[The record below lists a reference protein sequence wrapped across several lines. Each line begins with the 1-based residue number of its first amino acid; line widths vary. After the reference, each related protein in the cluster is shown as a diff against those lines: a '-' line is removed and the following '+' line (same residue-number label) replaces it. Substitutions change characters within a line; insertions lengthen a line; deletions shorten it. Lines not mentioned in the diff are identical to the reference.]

1 MGNGDPLVSLAEL
14 AARAAK
20 GRIKSRGS
28 SFKLG
33 RKELSGR
40 FSYNKHEWMG

>member
-1 MGNGDPLVSLAEL
+1 MGNVVPLVSLVEP

-20 GRIKSRGS
+20 GRIKSKGS